1 MINYD
6 PLPIKNIMF
15 IWNVI
20 LAIFSTCCF
29 KNITLNLIYNDKFLT
44 YESICLDVIKKD
56 EIMIKWVFYFVLSK
70 FPEMIDT
77 VWIVMRKRHVSLLQ
91 LWHHFSVSAYC
102 WILVYS
108 PNYNEGGHGVYFAA
122 INSFIHMIMYTYYAI
137 VTKTRF
143 KNNIIATS
151 ITVLQIIQMIIGL
164 ILHLFKTITCNNNYY
179 LELISGYVIYG
190 SYLYLF
196 VEYFYNRYIKKVK

>member
-1 MINYD
+1 
-6 PLPIKNIMF
+6 
-15 IWNVI
+15 
-20 LAIFSTCCF
+20 
-29 KNITLNLIYNDKFLT
+29 
-44 YESICLDVIKKD
+44 
-56 EIMIKWVFYFVLSK
+56 
-70 FPEMIDT
+70 
-77 VWIVMRKRHVSLLQ
+77 
-91 LWHHFSVSAYC
+91 
-102 WILVYS
+102 
-108 PNYNEGGHGVYFAA
+108 
-122 INSFIHMIMYTYYAI
+122 MYTYYAI